1 MVLGISAKKWTS
13 IVFLLA
19 TIVISLALAG
29 IPLLYE
35 GFDGWQIP
43 NKGAIEGES
52 LSKSNVFPV
61 QPNTNVVPMS
71 STTPVMPSVAIG
83 GDFKTQMK
91 DAKPPVLL
99 LAEEASSSIVP
110 ASPSAK
116 PTTSTSIFNNI
127 FGLQEQENFSTITS
141 F

>member
-52 LSKSNVFPV
+52 LSKPDVFPV
-61 QPNTNVVPMS
+61 QPNTNIVPKS
-71 STTPVMPSVAIG
+71 SSTPVMPGVAISGDYKSQMSNG
-83 GDFKTQMK
+83 GPLKYMESTN
-91 DAKPPVLL
+91 ATPT
-99 LAEEASSSIVP
+99 ASNT
-110 ASPSAK
+110 K
-116 PTTSTSIFNNI
+116 QKQSTSVFDSI
-127 FGLQEQENFSTITS
+127 FGLNNKEQFSTITS